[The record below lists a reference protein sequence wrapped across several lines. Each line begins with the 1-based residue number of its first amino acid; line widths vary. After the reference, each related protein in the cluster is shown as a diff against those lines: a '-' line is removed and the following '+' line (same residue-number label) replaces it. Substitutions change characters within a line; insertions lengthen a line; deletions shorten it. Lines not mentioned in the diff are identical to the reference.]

1 MTHFLGVIKQR
12 NANDCE
18 NDENK
23 DELMKNENK
32 EHMN

>member
-12 NANDCE
+12 NANDGE
-18 NDENK
+18 NDKNK

>member
-12 NANDCE
+12 NANDGE
-18 NDENK
+18 NDEK